1 MKAYENIMRFD
12 LNLDIFFLER
22 ETRENKCVFQKKKDY
37 RSADLFDYTYSHVLA
52 SN

>member
-22 ETRENKCVFQKKKDY
+22 ERLEKINVFFRKK
-37 RSADLFDYTYSHVLA
+37 RITDLPTFSITHIHTC
-52 SN
+52 